1 LAPRHIQLQ
10 INCSCWAAHQSS
22 PWQVKTTEQ
31 RNQDVNDMDTR
42 QRFSPFHTIRSSRYI
57 LLFTAIL
64 LLATLPY
71 SGTAHSTP
79 PDINPTAKSSLQTRS
94 IQAGNTTWSYY
105 EGAKNGPVLLLVH
118 GFSSSKDAWRT
129 LGEDLGA
136 RFHVIIP
143 DLPGWGDSTRLAG
156 ESYDIDA
163 QAARLN
169 DFLLALDLREINLVG
184 HSMGGAIAGVFA
196 AQRPER
202 IARLVLVNPL
212 GLSFAEN
219 DFVRSLNAGHNPFI
233 YDDRAGV
240 ERTARLV
247 YLNPPEMSDQEVE
260 NAIAGNRHQR
270 SFIESTLAQIRLPSQ
285 WFALDHRLAQLTL
298 PVLGIGCRED
308 KVIDISALQTMQNG
322 LPDDWVGQV
331 VTLEGCNHLPMIERP
346 VATGQLLTDFAA
358 GAQLPETL

>member
-1 LAPRHIQLQ
+1 
-10 INCSCWAAHQSS
+10 
-22 PWQVKTTEQ
+22 
-31 RNQDVNDMDTR
+31 MDIR
-42 QRFSPFHTIRSSRYI
+42 QRFSLFHTIRSRRHI

-64 LLATLPY
+64 TLAILPF

-79 PDINPTAKSSLQTRS
+79 SDINPTAKSSLQTRS
-94 IQAGNTTWSYY
+94 IQAGDSIWSYY
-105 EGAKNGPVLLLVH
+105 EGEMNGPVLVLVH
-118 GFSSSKDAWRT
+118 GFSSNKDVWRNV
-129 LGEDLGA
+129 GQDLGA

-184 HSMGGAIAGVFA
+184 HSMGGAIAGVLA

-202 IARLVLVNPL
+202 IARLALVNPL
-212 GLSFAEN
+212 GLSFVEN
-219 DFVRSLNAGHNPFI
+219 DFVRSLNTGGNPFI

-247 YLNPPEMSDQEVE
+247 YLNPPLMSDQDVG
-260 NAIAGNRHQR
+260 NTIANNRRQR
-270 SFIESTLAQIRLPSQ
+270 SFIESTLAEIRPPSQ
-285 WFALDHRLAQLTL
+285 WLALDHRLAQLTM

-308 KVIDISALQTMQNG
+308 KVIDISALETLQNG
-322 LPDDWVGQV
+322 LPDDRIGQV

-346 VATGQLLTDFAA
+346 VATGRLLTDFAA
-358 GAQLPETL
+358 GAQLPEAL

>member
-1 LAPRHIQLQ
+1 LLL
-10 INCSCWAAHQSS
+10 SS
-22 PWQVKTTEQ
+22 PAKSLARLKTDN
-31 RNQDVNDMDTR
+31 RHQDLNDMDALERLTPR
-42 QRFSPFHTIRSSRYI
+42 HQTRSSRLTR
-57 LLFTAIL
+57 LLTTTVATATFAL
-64 LLATLPY
+64 L
-71 SGTAHSTP
+71 GTAQAANQTDTP
-79 PDINPTAKSSLQTRS
+79 LMTRS
-94 IQAGNTTWSYY
+94 ILAGDTTWSYY

-118 GFSSSKDAWRT
+118 GFSSNKDAWRT

-219 DFVRSLNAGHNPFI
+219 DFVRSLNAGDNPFI

-247 YLNPPEMSDQEVE
+247 YLNPPLMSDQEVE
-260 NAIAGNRHQR
+260 NAIASNRRQR
-270 SFIESTLAQIRLPSQ
+270 SFIESTLAQIRPPSQ
-285 WFALDHRLAQLTL
+285 WLALDHRLAQLTM

-308 KVIDISALQTMQNG
+308 KVIDISALETLQNG
-322 LPDDWVGQV
+322 LPDDRAGQV

-358 GAQLPETL
+358 GAQLPEAL